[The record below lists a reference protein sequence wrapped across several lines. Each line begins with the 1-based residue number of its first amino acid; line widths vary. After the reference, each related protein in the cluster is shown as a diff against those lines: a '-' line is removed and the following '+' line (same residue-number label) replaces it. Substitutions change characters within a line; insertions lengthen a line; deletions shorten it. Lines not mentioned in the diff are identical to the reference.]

1 MNLLQKSEGIL
12 ANYGSQELDEIQKQN
27 EASEA
32 KEPTEGGTES
42 YT

>member
-12 ANYGSQELDEIQKQN
+12 ANYGSQELDEIRKQN